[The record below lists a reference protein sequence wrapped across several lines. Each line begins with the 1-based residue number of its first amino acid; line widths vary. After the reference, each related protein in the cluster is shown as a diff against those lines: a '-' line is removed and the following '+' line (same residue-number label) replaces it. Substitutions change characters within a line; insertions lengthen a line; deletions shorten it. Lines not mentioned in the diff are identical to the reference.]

1 MRFVPIWGKPKGRIP
16 FGGVPLHDV
25 PPLRRVRGDWII
37 GPQVTG
43 VADDSRQVSPG
54 DVFVAVRGS
63 RFDGHAFVPEA
74 VARGAVAVVA
84 ERAVGEP
91 GVPVVTVK
99 DARLALAEVAAAFFG
114 YPARQLRLIAV
125 TGTAGKSTTV
135 EWLCHVLSSLGE
147 EVEAL
152 SSLRRPGIEVG
163 APGLTTPGALTLQ
176 RSLAEAARAGSRTVI
191 VEVTSHAIAQR
202 RIAGLEFVGAILT
215 TLGRD
220 HLDFHGTMARYVA
233 TKRSLFR
240 ALAAE
245 ALAVLP
251 TDPQAASFAS
261 RTRARVLTY
270 GPGGSIEV
278 TRTSPYRGGAADALL
293 RSSGREAA
301 FAMHLPGPGM
311 AKSAAAAAAW
321 AVAEGAPLED
331 VARSLGTMTA
341 VPGRLQEMRAGG
353 AVVLIDYGHNPPGI
367 ATALAAAREV
377 AGEGR
382 VIAVLGAPGHR
393 DRGKLPEMG
402 RLLAGADQQILTSE
416 TPEGE
421 SPAELAGLI
430 ATGIRE
436 AGSRPVYVE
445 DRQDAVTAALEA
457 ADEGD
462 VVLLLGRGTERFQDF
477 GDVVLERTDEDLVNE
492 AASRLGLAARV
503 IGGSQA

>member
-1 MRFVPIWGKPKGRIP
+1 M
-16 FGGVPLHDV
+16 HDV
-25 PPLRRVRGDWII
+25 PPLRRARGEWII

-43 VADDSRQVSPG
+43 IADDSRDVSPG
-54 DVFVAVRGS
+54 DIFVAVRGS

-74 VARGAVAVVA
+74 VARGAVAIVA
-84 ERAVGEP
+84 ERAVGGS
-91 GVPVVTVK
+91 GVPVVAVK
-99 DARLALAEVAAAFFG
+99 DARVALAEVAAAFYG
-114 YPARQLRLIAV
+114 HPGRSLRLIAV

-147 EVEAL
+147 KVEAL
-152 SSLRRPGIEVG
+152 SSLRRPGIAAG

-176 RSLAEAARAGSRTVI
+176 RSLAEAARAGSRTVV

-202 RIAGLEFVGAILT
+202 RIAGLAFDGAILT

-220 HLDFHGTMARYVA
+220 HLDFHGTMERYIA

-240 ALAAE
+240 NLPAH

-251 TDPQAASFAS
+251 TDPEAVSFAS
-261 RTRARVLTY
+261 RTRARVITY
-270 GPGGSIEV
+270 GSGGSIEV
-278 TRTSPYRGGAADALL
+278 KRTSPFLKGVAEALL
-293 RSSGREAA
+293 RHDGREAA
-301 FAMHLPGPGM
+301 FAINLPGPGM

-321 AVAEGAPLED
+321 AVAKGAALED

-341 VPGRLQEMRAGG
+341 VPGRLQEMRVGG
-353 AVVLIDYGHNPPGI
+353 AIVLIDYGHNPPGI

-377 AGEGR
+377 AGGGR

-421 SPAELAGLI
+421 SPAELAALI
-430 ATGIRE
+430 ASGIRQ

-492 AASRLGLAARV
+492 AAGRLGLAARV